1 MSRLRSALV
10 ALPLT
15 VLVAGCG
22 SGGVYD
28 FPLPGGA
35 DVGDRPY
42 TVTVQFQ
49 DVLDLVPR
57 SMVKVDGV
65 EVGRVESVALAAD
78 GWAADVLITLPGDVA
93 VPQDATF
100 SLQQTSLLGEKY
112 VSISVPEGATGRIAA
127 GTVVPLAATDRGVE
141 VEEVLGALS
150 MVLNGGAVE
159 QVRTIAQEVNAAL
172 EGNETE
178 VRALL
183 GDLDTFVGGLDEQR
197 AEIVRALD
205 SLNALGGQLQARTGQ
220 IAAVLEGIGPGLA
233 VLESQRTELV
243 GMLASLDRL
252 SDVGVDVINRSQDDV
267 VEDLRLL
274 TPTLEQLAVSA
285 EDLAVSLSVVPT
297 YPFHDE
303 YIRAEQGDYV
313 DGFLRVSGD
322 LTDILGN
329 LGRTQQP
336 VVDPG
341 ILGGPQAGGVEQPP
355 PASPGEIP
363 PVPIPALPGGGG
375 QGGQGGLGDLVGS
388 VIGGG

>member
-1 MSRLRSALV
+1 MSRLGSALV
-10 ALPLT
+10 ALPLA

-78 GWAADVLITLPGDVA
+78 GWTADVLITLPGEVA

-112 VSISVPEGATGRIAA
+112 VSISVPEGATGRIADGA
-127 GTVVPLAATDRGVE
+127 VVQLAATDRGVE

-233 VLESQRTELV
+233 VLEAQRTELV

-313 DGFLRVSGD
+313 DGFLRVTGD

-336 VVDPG
+336 ILDPG

-363 PVPIPALPGGGG
+363 PVPIPALPGGA
-375 QGGQGGLGDLVGS
+375 GQGGLGDLVGS

>member
-10 ALPLT
+10 ALPLA
-15 VLVAGCG
+15 VLLAGCG

-78 GWAADVLITLPGDVA
+78 GWTADVLVTLPGDVA
-93 VPQDATF
+93 VPHDATF

-313 DGFLRVSGD
+313 DGFIRVSGD

-336 VVDPG
+336 ILDPE

-375 QGGQGGLGDLVGS
+375 QGGLGDLLGA

>member
-10 ALPLT
+10 ALPLA
-15 VLVAGCG
+15 VLLAGCG

-78 GWAADVLITLPGDVA
+78 GWTADVLVTLPGDVA

-112 VSISVPEGATGRIAA
+112 VSISVPEGATGRIAP

-313 DGFLRVSGD
+313 DGFLRVTGD

-336 VVDPG
+336 ILDPE

-375 QGGQGGLGDLVGS
+375 QGGLGDLLGS
-388 VIGGG
+388 VVGGG

>member
-28 FPLPGGA
+28 LPLPGGA

-42 TVTVQFQ
+42 TMTVQFQ

-93 VPQDATF
+93 VPQGATY

-313 DGFLRVSGD
+313 DGFIRVSGD

-336 VVDPG
+336 ILDPE

-363 PVPIPALPGGGG
+363 PVPIPALPGGG
-375 QGGQGGLGDLVGS
+375 QGGLGDLVGS

>member
-10 ALPLT
+10 ALPLA
-15 VLVAGCG
+15 VLLAGCG

-78 GWAADVLITLPGDVA
+78 GWTADVLVTLPGDVA

-112 VSISVPEGATGRIAA
+112 VSISVPEGATGRIAP

-197 AEIVRALD
+197 TEIVRALD

-233 VLESQRTELV
+233 VLEAQRTELV

-313 DGFLRVSGD
+313 DGFLRVTGD

-336 VVDPG
+336 ILDPG

-375 QGGQGGLGDLVGS
+375 QGGLGDLVGS

>member
-78 GWAADVLITLPGDVA
+78 GWTADVLVTLPGDVA

-267 VEDLRLL
+267 VDDLRLL

-313 DGFLRVSGD
+313 DGFLRVTGD

-329 LGRTQQP
+329 FGRTQQP
-336 VVDPG
+336 ILDPE
-341 ILGGPQAGGVEQPP
+341 ILGGPQAGGVRQPP

-363 PVPIPALPGGGG
+363 PVPIPALPGG
-375 QGGQGGLGDLVGS
+375 QGGLGELVGS
-388 VIGGG
+388 VIGGR

>member
-10 ALPLT
+10 ALPLA
-15 VLVAGCG
+15 VLLAGCG

-78 GWAADVLITLPGDVA
+78 GWTADVLVTLPGDVA

-112 VSISVPEGATGRIAA
+112 VSISVPEGATGRIAP

-197 AEIVRALD
+197 TEIVRALD

-252 SDVGVDVINRSQDDV
+252 SDVGVDVINRSHDDV

-313 DGFLRVSGD
+313 DGFLRVTGD

-336 VVDPG
+336 ILDPG
-341 ILGGPQAGGVEQPP
+341 ILGGPQAGGVEQPS

-375 QGGQGGLGDLVGS
+375 QGGLGDLLGS
-388 VIGGG
+388 VVGGG

>member
-10 ALPLT
+10 ALPLA
-15 VLVAGCG
+15 VLLAGCG

-78 GWAADVLITLPGDVA
+78 GWTADVLVTLPGDVA

-112 VSISVPEGATGRIAA
+112 VSISVPEGATGRIAP

-197 AEIVRALD
+197 TEIVRALD

-252 SDVGVDVINRSQDDV
+252 SDVGVDVINRSHDDV

-313 DGFLRVSGD
+313 DGFLRVTGD

-336 VVDPG
+336 ILDPG
-341 ILGGPQAGGVEQPP
+341 ILGGPQAGGVEQPS

-375 QGGQGGLGDLVGS
+375 QGGLGDLVGS

>member
-313 DGFLRVSGD
+313 DGFIRVSGD

-336 VVDPG
+336 ILDPE

-375 QGGQGGLGDLVGS
+375 QGGLGDLLGA

>member
-1 MSRLRSALV
+1 MTRRGSALPAV
-10 ALPLT
+10 PLALL
-15 VLVAGCG
+15 LVGCG
-22 SGGVYD
+22 SGGVYE

-42 TVTVQFQ
+42 TMTVQFQ

-78 GWAADVLITLPGDVA
+78 GWVADVVITLPGDVP
-93 VPQDATF
+93 VSRGATF

-112 VSISVPEGATGRIAA
+112 VSITEPEGPTGELAA
-127 GTVVPLAATDRGVE
+127 GTVIPVSATDRGVE

-183 GDLDTFVGGLDEQR
+183 DDLDTFVGGLDEQR
-197 AEIVRALD
+197 GEIVRALD
-205 SLNALGGQLQARTGQ
+205 ALDALGSQLRARTGQ
-220 IAAVLEGIGPGLA
+220 IAGVLEGIGPGLA
-233 VLESQRTELV
+233 VLESQRSELV

-252 SDVGVDVINRSQDDV
+252 SDVGVEVINRSQDDLV
-267 VEDLRLL
+267 DDLRLL

-303 YIRAEQGDYV
+303 YISATQGDFV

-322 LTDILGN
+322 LSDILGN
-329 LGRTQQP
+329 FGRTQQP

-341 ILGGPQAGGVEQPP
+341 ILGGPQAGRVDQPP

-363 PVPIPALPGGGG
+363 PAPIPALPGAPGE
-375 QGGQGGLGDLVGS
+375 QGGLGDLVGS
-388 VIGGG
+388 VLRGR

>member
-10 ALPLT
+10 ALPLA
-15 VLVAGCG
+15 VLLAGCG

-78 GWAADVLITLPGDVA
+78 GWTADVLVTLPGDVA

-112 VSISVPEGATGRIAA
+112 VSISVPEGATGRIAP

-197 AEIVRALD
+197 TEIVRALD

-313 DGFLRVSGD
+313 DGFLRVTGD

-336 VVDPG
+336 ILDPG
-341 ILGGPQAGGVEQPP
+341 ILGGPQAGGVEQPS

-375 QGGQGGLGDLVGS
+375 QGGLGDLVGS